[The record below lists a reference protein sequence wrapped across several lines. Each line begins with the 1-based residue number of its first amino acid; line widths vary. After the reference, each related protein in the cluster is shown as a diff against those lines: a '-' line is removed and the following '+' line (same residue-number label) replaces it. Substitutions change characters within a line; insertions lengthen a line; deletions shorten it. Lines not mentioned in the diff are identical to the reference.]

1 MQLSTLRALLGEYPN
16 TKKIWKK
23 LTVLLIIFV
32 LLLSSEPFF
41 YKYIIQA
48 FQDSWSIWIL
58 SGIIILWIVTSIATI
73 GIRYLYG
80 ITLLDAANYDSVG
93 FCLRGMKQYR
103 SLPIEYHRNVQ
114 NGEKQNALNRADEFV
129 WAFLDT
135 VILEILPQILMIL
148 ILIVSGFIIAP
159 MFMTVLL
166 FFVPVITVG
175 VYYAW
180 STAHSKQKMVNKYWD
195 KLHDRL
201 SDGFVNLLITRVFS
215 RSHYEDNE
223 LHHRAEKASIE
234 QKGVRRFWLIFGS
247 LGKFFTLFIR
257 AIAIIVGV
265 LFLRNG
271 HIDLATFFFFI
282 SLADRIFSPL
292 LMICDNLG
300 QLYQNSAHYEKML
313 EVFALDSERDIG
325 VWLIQ
330 KVKKWLEITNLSF
343 SYPSNHRKVLDNV
356 SISFPRWSHT
366 AIIGHTGSGKSTI
379 TQLLLR
385 LYDYSDGSIK
395 LDDHEITDYA
405 LENYRSLFGVV
416 FQDTTLF
423 NDSVRH
429 NLSYVRDD
437 ITEKDII
444 RACKEA
450 HLDEFLSGLPD
461 WLDTVV
467 GERGLKL
474 SGGERQRLAIART
487 ILANPQILILDEA
500 TSALDTKTERQIQD
514 AFDHLMKWRTS
525 IVIAHRLSTIMHAD
539 QIILMDHGKVIAYWS
554 HEELYKISEVYREM
568 VDMQKDGY
576 LQDEEEADEIT
587 LV

>member
-1 MQLSTLRALLGEYPN
+1 MKLSTLRALMGEYPN

-23 LTVLLIIFV
+23 LTFLLIIFV

-48 FQDSWSIWIL
+48 FQESWSIWIL
-58 SGIIILWIVTSIATI
+58 SGIIILWIATSIATI
-73 GIRYLYG
+73 GIRYIYG
-80 ITLLDAANYDSVG
+80 VTLLDAANDDSVW
-93 FCLRGMKQYR
+93 FYLKCMQKYR
-103 SLPIEYHRNVQ
+103 SLPIEYHRNIQ
-114 NGEKQNALNRADEFV
+114 NGEKQNILNRANEFV
-129 WAFLDT
+129 WWFLDD
-135 VILEILPQILMIL
+135 VILDILPQTIMIIILVI
-148 ILIVSGFIIAP
+148 SGFLVAP
-159 MFMTVLL
+159 VFMGMLLL
-166 FFVPVITVG
+166 FLPCIAIG
-175 VYYAW
+175 VYYSW
-180 STAHSKQKMVNKYWD
+180 TTAHARQKIASTFWD
-195 KLHDRL
+195 RFFDRF
-201 SDGFVNLLITRVFS
+201 SDGFVNLLVTRVFS
-215 RSHYEDNE
+215 RDRYENHE
-223 LHHRAEKASIE
+223 LYNRAERASNA
-234 QKGVRRFWLIFGS
+234 QKSVRRFWLIFGS
-247 LGKFFTLFIR
+247 FGKFFTVFVR
-257 AIAIIVGV
+257 AIAIIFGV
-265 LFLRNG
+265 LFMRSG

-313 EVFALDSERDIG
+313 EIFALESERDTG
-325 VWLIQ
+325 VRTLQ
-330 KVKKWLEITNLSF
+330 KVKKWLEISHLSF
-343 SYPSNHRKVLDNV
+343 AYPSNERKVLDDV
-356 SISFPRWSHT
+356 SIHFPRWSHT

-385 LYDYSDGSIK
+385 LYDYQSGSIK
-395 LDDHEITDYA
+395 LDDHEITDYS
-405 LENYRSLFGVV
+405 LEGYRSLFGVV

-423 NDSVRH
+423 NDTIRH
-429 NLSYVRDD
+429 NLEYVRND
-437 ITEKDII
+437 ITEKDIM

-450 HLDEFLSGLPD
+450 YLDEFLAGLPE

-539 QIILMDHGKVIAYWS
+539 QIILMDHGKVIAYGT

-576 LQDEEEADEIT
+576 IQDEDG
-587 LV
+587 LMSMV

>member
-80 ITLLDAANYDSVG
+80 VILLDSANED
-93 FCLRGMKQYR
+93 FFQFLLKWMRKFQ
-103 SLPIEYHRNVQ
+103 SLPIEYHRNIQ
-114 NGEKQNALNRADEFV
+114 NGEKQNSINRANSFIWWV
-129 WAFLDT
+129 LDAA
-135 VILEILPQILMIL
+135 VLEILPQVLMIL
-148 ILIVSGFIIAP
+148 ILLVSGFIIAP
-159 MFMTVLL
+159 AFMGILLL
-166 FFVPVITVG
+166 FMPLMAWW
-175 VYYAW
+175 VYYAG
-180 STAHSKQKMVNKYWD
+180 SNAHSKQKIANKLWD
-195 KLHDRL
+195 RLFDRL
-201 SDGFVNLLITRVFS
+201 SDGFTNLLIIRVFARAQRENQELQS
-215 RSHYEDNE
+215 R
-223 LHHRAEKASIE
+223 ASCAWEAQNRIR
-234 QKGVRRFWLIFGS
+234 KFWVVFNS
-247 LGKFFTLFIR
+247 FGKFFTLFIR

-265 LFLRNG
+265 LFLQNG

-282 SLADRIFSPL
+282 SLADKIFGPL
-292 LMICDNLG
+292 MMIFDKLG
-300 QLYQNSAHYEKML
+300 QLHQDSAHYEKML
-313 EVFALDSERDIG
+313 EVFALESERDMGIRM
-325 VWLIQ
+325 LQ
-330 KVKKWLEITNLSF
+330 KVKKWIEIMNLSF

-366 AIIGHTGSGKSTI
+366 AIIGHTWSGKSTI

-385 LYDYSDGSIK
+385 LYDYSDGSIR
-395 LDDHEITDYA
+395 LDDHEITDYS

-450 HLDEFLSGLPD
+450 HLDEFLSGLPE

-539 QIILMDHGKVIAYWS
+539 QIILMDHGRVIAYGS